1 MCTGRSMTERTC
13 GLYRRDN
20 AGMSSESRARN
31 TAVES
36 PRFPGEGS
44 SAQGK
49 SGPKPRT
56 EVVGDGEQ
64 AEIPAPRRNEA
75 VTQKDSMSAVMVN
88 CVAWSSLLI
97 SEVRSAKGRVKAGAK
112 TSSEENGPCVKKS
125 RYCVI
130 KARTVNRRRWAR
142 RES

>member
-1 MCTGRSMTERTC
+1 MKAIGRGAMCAGRSSTERSC
-13 GLYRRDN
+13 GRHRRDN

-64 AEIPAPRRNEA
+64 VEIPAP
-75 VTQKDSMSAVMVN
+75 
-88 CVAWSSLLI
+88 LI
-97 SEVRSAKGRVKAGAK
+97 
-112 TSSEENGPCVKKS
+112 
-125 RYCVI
+125 
-130 KARTVNRRRWAR
+130 
-142 RES
+142 

>member
-1 MCTGRSMTERTC
+1 MTERTY
-13 GLYRRDN
+13 GRHRRDN

-64 AEIPAPRRNEA
+64 VEIPAP
-75 VTQKDSMSAVMVN
+75 
-88 CVAWSSLLI
+88 LI
-97 SEVRSAKGRVKAGAK
+97 
-112 TSSEENGPCVKKS
+112 
-125 RYCVI
+125 
-130 KARTVNRRRWAR
+130 
-142 RES
+142 